1 MRLKNKKTAEKAEQF
16 CMTESNQKPVQSGT
30 STLRGSTYQ
39 GRGNSGRNPNAHRPN
54 SGPGGVGQPSRGN
67 RPFKRGGKSKR
78 PNTSKTKPWLS
89 EPKGV
94 PLVSATPADPSTL
107 RIIPL
112 GGCDGVGRNMTML
125 EYGGDI
131 IIIDM
136 GLQFPDED
144 MPGIDYIIP
153 NIAYLRPRTQNIRA
167 VIFTHG
173 HLDHIGAVPHL
184 LADLGNPPLVA
195 TPLTMALI
203 KRRLDDHKFPIKRLK
218 GHQVRSVDEKL
229 TLGKFQ
235 VEFFATSH
243 TIMDSLGIIVKTPN
257 GTVVHPGDWKFED
270 SPKLKHPAEYDRLA
284 ERLKGQ
290 RSIMLLDS
298 TGATKQGHQMA
309 ESEIIGTLERLLGQ
323 AKGRVIMATFSSML
337 ERINIVLNI
346 AEKLGK
352 RVAFDGFSMKANV
365 AIAKQLGYLKFKP
378 STIIDV
384 AQVDDYP
391 LNKVIIMCTG
401 AQGEERASLM
411 RITNGDHRFLK
422 LLKTDTVIFSS
433 SVIPGNERTVQHL
446 KDALYRQA
454 SDVYHNELMDVHA
467 GGHAMAG
474 DIALMLQLVKPTYV
488 VPTHGNYYMLR
499 ENGKTAMRLGW
510 SPDHVL
516 VPDDGQVI
524 SFNRDGGKLTEERV
538 PADHV
543 FVDGLGVG
551 DVSHVV
557 LRDRQALASDGMI
570 LVVAAVQGSTGKLI
584 GKPEIIT
591 RGLVQPTTTESRS
604 LIEQARQLL
613 RQLLQGASR
622 GKGANVNYI
631 KDQIRNELG
640 QFIVTKI
647 DRRPMILP
655 VIIEV

>member
-1 MRLKNKKTAEKAEQF
+1 
-16 CMTESNQKPVQSGT
+16 MTESNSKPASAGSSSAPRSGGAQRPHGG
-30 STLRGSTYQ
+30 SRHGDRRGS
-39 GRGNSGRNPNAHRPN
+39 GSRP
-54 SGPGGVGQPSRGN
+54 P
-67 RPFKRGGKSKR
+67 KRGGKSRR

-94 PLVSATPADPSTL
+94 PAVSATPADPSVL

-112 GGCDGVGRNMTML
+112 AGCDGIGRNMTVL

-131 IIIDM
+131 IVIDM

-144 MPGIDYIIP
+144 MPGVDYIIP
-153 NIAYLRPRTQNIRA
+153 NIAYLRPRAQNIRA

-184 LADLGNPPLVA
+184 LGELGNPPLVA

-203 KRRLDDHKFPIKRLK
+203 KRRLDDHKFPIKKLK

-309 ESEIIGTLERLLGQ
+309 ESEIIGTLERLLTQ

-337 ERINIVLNI
+337 ERINIVLGI

-378 STIIDV
+378 STVIDV
-384 AQVDDYP
+384 SQVDSYP
-391 LNKVIIMCTG
+391 PGKVIIMCTG

-411 RITNGDHRFLK
+411 RIANGDHRFLK
-422 LLKTDTVIFSS
+422 LQKTDTVIFSS
-433 SVIPGNERTVQHL
+433 SVVPGNERTVQRL

-454 SDVYHNELMDVHA
+454 GEVYHNELMDVHA

-474 DIALMLQLVKPTYV
+474 DIALMLQLVKPAYV
-488 VPTHGNYYMLR
+488 VPTHGNYYMLK
-499 ENGKTAMRLGW
+499 ENGKTALRLGW

-524 SFNRDGGKLTEERV
+524 SFNREGGKLTDERV

-557 LRDRQALASDGMI
+557 LRDRQALASDGMV
-570 LVVAAVQGSTGKLI
+570 LVVTAVQGRSGKLI

-591 RGLVQPTTTESRS
+591 RGLVPPTTQPGRT
-604 LIEQARQLL
+604 LIEEL
-613 RQLLQGASR
+613 RQQVRLALQGGER
-622 GKGANVNYI
+622 GKGSNVNYL
-631 KDQIRNELG
+631 KDKLRNELG
-640 QFIVTKI
+640 QFIVHKI

-655 VIIEV
+655 VIIVV